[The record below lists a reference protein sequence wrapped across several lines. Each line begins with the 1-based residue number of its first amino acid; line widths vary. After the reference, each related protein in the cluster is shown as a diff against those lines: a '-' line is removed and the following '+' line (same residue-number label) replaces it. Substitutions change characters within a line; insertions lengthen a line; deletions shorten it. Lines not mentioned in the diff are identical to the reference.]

1 MKTKVLFFAILS
13 IVVIISSCSKGELS
27 ALEEKLILP
36 EETYDYASATENVNP
51 FPFDNTPE
59 DNQITDLGATLGRVL
74 FNDKRLSKSNLISC
88 SSCHLPQN
96 GFGDSKALSTG
107 FVHEETRRNSMPI
120 VNLRNKF
127 NFFWDGRETVL
138 EEQVL
143 RPVAD
148 HVEMGLDDEELVP
161 KLEQIEYYPDLFED
175 AFGDSDITRERIS
188 KAISQYLRAMISS
201 SSKYDEGRESNFENF
216 TTSAFSLKELI
227 KDEENNFQ
235 MQGFF
240 SIPSLRN
247 VSLTGPYMHDGR
259 FNTLEEVIS
268 HYESGV
274 QAHNSLDS
282 RLRFGFTSWN
292 QQEVNPIFQ
301 NTEENSEF
309 GDPLR
314 FSLSDTEKQDLINF
328 MLTLT
333 DMEFITDPRFSNPF
347 VYSE

>member
-201 SSKYDEGRESNFENF
+201 SSKYDEGREKKTISKCKG
-216 TTSAFSLKELI
+216 S
-227 KDEENNFQ
+227 FQ
-235 MQGFF
+235 FH
-240 SIPSLRN
+240 R
-247 VSLTGPYMHDGR
+247 
-259 FNTLEEVIS
+259 
-268 HYESGV
+268 
-274 QAHNSLDS
+274 
-282 RLRFGFTSWN
+282 
-292 QQEVNPIFQ
+292 
-301 NTEENSEF
+301 
-309 GDPLR
+309 
-314 FSLSDTEKQDLINF
+314 
-328 MLTLT
+328 
-333 DMEFITDPRFSNPF
+333 
-347 VYSE
+347 